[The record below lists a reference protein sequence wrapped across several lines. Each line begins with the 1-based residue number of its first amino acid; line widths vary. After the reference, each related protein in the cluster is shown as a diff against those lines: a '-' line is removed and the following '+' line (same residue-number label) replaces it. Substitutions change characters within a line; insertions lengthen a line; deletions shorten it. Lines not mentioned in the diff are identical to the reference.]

1 MLRGFNSNNVVNP
14 SDAKMVFFSEFLCV
28 QKTGWYGVS
37 SKLSGLGVLVCSIIG
52 LILIFDTNVSCGC
65 LIGDTFG
72 IDDKTEFLAGWA
84 FLIAAGLQF
93 IILSW
98 NLYKIL
104 KISEISLID
113 DINHC
118 RIIKNKNGRYGLC
131 TSGWI
136 RKKSIRI
143 LKRMKYDE
151 IVRVSGCSYLVKK
164 NDRWYGIY
172 NSSLKKFI
180 VPLECEHISVA
191 PDGSGL
197 VVIKD
202 NETMRYSFE
211 GFRNFEK
218 ENI

>member
-52 LILIFDTNVSCGC
+52 FILLFDTGISDCY

-72 IDDKTEFLAGWA
+72 IDMETEFSAGW
-84 FLIAAGLQF
+84 FFSIAAGLQF

-131 TSGWI
+131 ASGWI

-143 LKRMKYDE
+143 LKRMTYDE
-151 IVRVSGCSYLVKK
+151 IVRVSGCSYVVKK
-164 NDRWYGIY
+164 KDRYGIY

-191 PDGSGL
+191 PDGNGL

-211 GFRNFEK
+211 GFRSFEK

>member
-1 MLRGFNSNNVVNP
+1 MLRGFNAGNMP
-14 SDAKMVFFSEFLCV
+14 GPLDTKMIFLGEFLYV
-28 QKTGWYGVS
+28 RHA
-37 SKLSGLGVLVCSIIG
+37 GVLGLSPYISVLAII
-52 LILIFDTNVSCGC
+52 LLMITIILV
-65 LIGDTFG
+65 L
-72 IDDKTEFLAGWA
+72 
-84 FLIAAGLQF
+84 AAGDPFLEMLLF
-93 IILSW
+93 VGSYIVLIVLIVLIR
-98 NLYKIL
+98 NLVTLCHIS
-104 KISEISLID
+104 KISSVEDSCF
-113 DINHC
+113 C
-118 RIIKNKNGRYGLC
+118 RIIQNKNGKYGLC
-131 TSGWI
+131 VPGWI

-143 LKRMKYDE
+143 IKRMTYDE
-151 IVRVSGCSYLVKK
+151 IVRVSDCSYVVKK
-164 NDRWYGIY
+164 KDRYGIY